1 MLCYA
6 NAVSAN
12 AVDLKAATPDTLLV
26 KEIASKDIQAALGN
40 RIRQLRKA
48 QGYSQESFADA
59 TGLHRTWM
67 GAVERGES
75 NLSFHNLVLIS
86 KALGITLAKLLSGVE
101 KSAGQSAR
109 SSAPTQQ

>member
-1 MLCYA
+1 MREIT
-6 NAVSAN
+6 S
-12 AVDLKAATPDTLLV
+12 
-26 KEIASKDIQAALGN
+26 KEIQLALGR
-40 RIRQLRKA
+40 RIRQLRKG

-86 KALGITLAKLLSGVE
+86 KALGITLSKLLSGVE
-101 KSAGQSAR
+101 RSAAIPATELR
-109 SSAPTQQ
+109 SLKRDKK